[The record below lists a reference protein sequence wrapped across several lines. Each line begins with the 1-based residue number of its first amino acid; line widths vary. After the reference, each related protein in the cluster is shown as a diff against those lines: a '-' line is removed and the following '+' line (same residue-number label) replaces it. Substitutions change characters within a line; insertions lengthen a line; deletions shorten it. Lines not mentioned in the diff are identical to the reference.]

1 VEKLGRP
8 DGPLNLARV
17 FFKEGRLNDA
27 VTALQRANDTNRF
40 SPPGNRWTIAW
51 LNGLVNKQNGYLDEA
66 IKEFTSILE
75 DRYPELEKRGF
86 NFSRDY
92 EVINELGQ
100 TLFERAKMERANPA
114 RRDEFLRAAEKR
126 FKDTLAIDTENM
138 TAHYNLG
145 LIYASLGDKAKS
157 EEHRRLHEKYRPDDN
172 ARDLAVAAARRRD
185 PAADHAAQAIVI
197 YDLQRPGAFGL
208 PKNNGDMAMRL
219 LEATK

>member
-1 VEKLGRP
+1 
-8 DGPLNLARV
+8 
-17 FFKEGRLNDA
+17 
-27 VTALQRANDTNRF
+27 
-40 SPPGNRWTIAW
+40 
-51 LNGLVNKQNGYLDEA
+51 
-66 IKEFTSILE
+66 
-75 DRYPELEKRGF
+75 
-86 NFSRDY
+86 
-92 EVINELGQ
+92 
-100 TLFERAKMERANPA
+100 MERANPA